1 LSPQD
6 ANYKRVIEKQRS
18 LGDFVKQYKIIKTE
32 DSLQRLAKMNP
43 AQLEKVL
50 EKIVLDKMAK
60 ETADLQK
67 AQEVVNRGLQQQ
79 GKLANETFTDA
90 NKVNWYFTNAL
101 ASSQGKTSFSTTWGT
116 RPLEDNWRRSS
127 KENTFANFGQTPN
140 NQTNTNNQNV
150 PNLGVNQPS
159 ASGIKA
165 DVAELKTLI
174 PFSAEALAA
183 SMKRKEDAS
192 FELGKVYKFKL
203 NEPRNAVITFEKFLT
218 DFPKSSHEPEALY
231 LLTILNEDNPAGKAV
246 YQKRLMKDYEDS
258 FFARQL
264 NRTSTEIL
272 SSNKESEA
280 QKLYSEAYDY
290 YVANNFTD
298 AQSFVDTGLKQY
310 PNSQIEDK
318 FVFLKT
324 MLLAKTQN
332 LEVYQK
338 ALKNFITDYPKS
350 QLLTMAKERL
360 AAVEKK

>member
-1 LSPQD
+1 MLNAFS
-6 ANYKRVIEKQRS
+6 
-18 LGDFVKQYKIIKTE
+18 
-32 DSLQRLAKMNP
+32 
-43 AQLEKVL
+43 
-50 EKIVLDKMAK
+50 
-60 ETADLQK
+60 
-67 AQEVVNRGLQQQ
+67 
-79 GKLANETFTDA
+79 TFT
-90 NKVNWYFTNAL
+90 
-101 ASSQGKTSFSTTWGT
+101 
-116 RPLEDNWRRSS
+116 
-127 KENTFANFGQTPN
+127 QTPI
-140 NQTNTNNQNV
+140 NQANTNNQNI

-159 ASGIKA
+159 ATGIKA
-165 DVAELKTLI
+165 DVAELKTHI
-174 PFSAEALAA
+174 PFSPEAFAA
-183 SMKRKEDAS
+183 SVKRKEDAS

-218 DFPKSSHEPEALY
+218 DFPKSAHEPETLY
-231 LLTILNEDNPAGKAV
+231 LLTLLNEDNPAGKAV

-272 SSNKESEA
+272 SKGKESEA
-280 QKLYSEAYDY
+280 QQLYAEAYGY
-290 YVANNFTD
+290 YTQNNFTD
-298 AQSFVDTGLKQY
+298 AQSFVDAGLKEY